1 MDIRIERDFST
12 WRVTAH
18 TLRGRALLEG
28 LEIPDG
34 THLGSASHLSLLEA
48 AQQAGVEVGA

>member
-1 MDIRIERDFST
+1 MDIKIERDFST
-12 WRVTAH
+12 WRVTAL

-34 THLGSASHLSLLEA
+34 THLGSASHLSLLEE
-48 AQQAGVEVGA
+48 AQRAGVEVSS